1 MFGTRGVAESYTKLI
16 EFKVKDGAIKS
27 ATERLFKSLDR
38 IEKKLD
44 QIGGKGGKGFIQVG
58 KGADKAAASLK
69 KLQATSTGVAKAS
82 GVVRASIVGLG
93 AGLVA
98 ANAGVTALDQALRKT
113 SVPFNLF
120 GKAADISTGKLLA
133 HKATVLGAAAA
144 HPALTGAI
152 IAGVGAYTL
161 FGSKI
166 FNVKKQLTGFVSNVN
181 KAKKAVREFIFQTKV
196 PKGELTIFDRI
207 QSAKG
212 GGLVGLRKLL
222 DQVTAAQSKL
232 ISTNLGYVSSSE
244 KVRAVEKALNA
255 ELMARKRI
263 MDQIITNERAR
274 TPTSTLTAA
283 AGEAG
288 GLEGLKNLLTEAEGI
303 QNRLLST
310 DEKYKVAAA
319 RVRSIQKAINA
330 ELRQRE
336 LIMGKINIKEEKS
349 ISLGER
355 LRGIAGNLGGK
366 AVQAARP
373 GRGIERRGLIAGGVG
388 GLAGLGMASNTAIGG
403 GLGWLGSETMK
414 AAGGIS
420 GMGAKIGIP
429 GMGLASKGIADTSA
443 ALKGL
448 VVAAKG
454 VAAANVMNPAFVAAL
469 GAAWVV
475 FGTKGIR
482 GAIEKLIGAERAA
495 KKTTAGL
502 FGFAK
507 ANPVLSKLNFKLE
520 MSKDAMKQLGDAANK
535 TQREIAAL
543 QNTGMKGNV
552 VQNTRASR
560 ASRAGSG
567 FAEWSQGLGGTGT
580 ASARDIMLKS
590 LARKNKQLLKQGKEQ
605 LTGERLITKEIKK
618 QVAEKAKLDK
628 RSQSSIDKMFT
639 NSARKTRRNEARI
652 RMMGKKMGMNRLDS
666 KGAENLMLGAG
677 FPMLFG
683 GGVGAVAGGLGGSAL
698 GNAMGMGG
706 FGTQI
711 IGSAIGTMLE
721 TLVMKANKLGETLK
735 NMELTAL
742 EESGIKVSK
751 QLSLQI
757 YQLEKIGQ
765 LNEARRLVELEVLKN
780 TGALPGTHQGIA
792 QVVKELGNSWN
803 RVSTTVGTTL
813 GILATPFMLALKEIL
828 NVVNVIFG
836 AVNAVFSIIPAIE
849 RSINELIFG
858 SDKYQQMMWSASEAG
873 KQARIEAQKKLDI
886 MMRELALAKSIRM
899 SEITR
904 PFGNTI
910 ANQKMNSK
918 ITFDQ
923 TMLKLEDD
931 RNEALRKVTLK
942 KKHGGEGMEP
952 GSNEAKMRI
961 DTINMGFISK
971 IDDAY
976 ATMLRTNKEIDITHG
991 KTLDKLVRNIA
1002 LTKDQNAIQEKINA
1016 AKKIGDTDTANRL
1029 QVEQQILSIKAET
1042 VEKILNAADITEA
1055 KLIRD
1060 QAEVQIARLKL
1071 DLAAK
1076 LTEEERQLKR
1086 VKEQIGQS
1094 IENGIVNA
1102 LEAAI
1107 DKTKTL
1113 GEVAASVFRQISR
1126 QLLQVGVNS
1135 ILNNFMP
1142 GLFPMRAK
1150 GGPVKG
1156 GSPYIVGEKGPEL
1169 FVPGSSGNVVPN
1181 HEMGGANIVVNVDAS
1196 GSEVEGN
1203 QGQAAELGRMLGAA
1217 IQAELIKEKRPGGLL
1232 AGR

>member
-1 MFGTRGVAESYTKLI
+1 MFGTRGVAEAYTKLI
-16 EFKVKDGAIKS
+16 EFKVKDNAIKA
-27 ATERLFKSLDR
+27 ATVRLFRSLER

-44 QIGGKGGKGFIQVG
+44 EIGGKGGRGFDKVA
-58 KGADKAAASLK
+58 KGADKASASFK
-69 KLQATSTGVAKAS
+69 QLQKTTNTLASVSNATRKTIVATT
-82 GVVRASIVGLG
+82 
-93 AGLVA
+93 AGLWLANKATTALDSSMRGVTVAGLKPFAAA
-98 ANAGVTALDQALRKT
+98 ANAT
-113 SVPFNLF
+113 
-120 GKAADISTGKLLA
+120 TGKILA
-133 HKATVLGAAAA
+133 LKAGVVGLAAA
-144 HPALTGAI
+144 HPILTGAI
-152 IAGVGAYTL
+152 AAGVGAYTL
-161 FGSKI
+161 FGSKTGDVI
-166 FNVKKQLTGFVSNVN
+166 KKLKGITQGLYNAGAAVRKFVSQI
-181 KAKKAVREFIFQTKV
+181 KTSKTA
-196 PKGELTIFDRI
+196 GSELTIFDRI

-212 GGLVGLRKLL
+212 GGLVGLKKLL

-388 GLAGLGMASNTAIGG
+388 GMAGLGMASNTAVGG
-403 GLGWLGSETMK
+403 ALGTLGSKTMGF
-414 AAGGIS
+414 AGMTAGA
-420 GMGAKIGIP
+420 GAKIGIP
-429 GMGLASKGIADTSA
+429 GMGLASKGITDTKVA
-443 ALKGL
+443 MTGL
-448 VVAAKG
+448 VAAAKG

-469 GAAWVV
+469 GAAWVL
-475 FGTKGIR
+475 FGTKEIR

-543 QNTGMKGNV
+543 QNTGMKGKV

-580 ASARDIMLKS
+580 ASARDVMIKS
-590 LARKNKQLLKQGKEQ
+590 LERKNRRLVQLGQ
-605 LTGERLITKEIKK
+605 ERLKGDRLINKEMKNQEKNAIKI
-618 QVAEKAKLDK
+618 EKAAD
-628 RSQSSIDKMFT
+628 RT
-639 NSARKTRRNEARI
+639 NNKAKQRLNNWKKI
-652 RMMGKKMGMNRLDS
+652 RAQK
-666 KGAENLMLGAG
+666 AENLMLGAG
-677 FPMLFG
+677 FPLLFG
-683 GGVGAVAGGLGGSAL
+683 GGAGATAGGVTGSL
-698 GNAMGMGG
+698 IGNAMGMGG

-711 IGSAIGTMLE
+711 IGSAIGTMMDTAIQKVA
-721 TLVMKANKLGETLK
+721 TLADALK
-735 NMELTAL
+735 ELNVDNL
-742 EESGIKVSK
+742 VESGI
-751 QLSLQI
+751 
-757 YQLEKIGQ
+757 
-765 LNEARRLVELEVLKN
+765 RL
-780 TGALPGTHQGIA
+780 TGEIQA
-792 QVVKELGNSWN
+792 QVQLLKEAGNAEQARALVAAQITKQTGLTQGSTRDINNAVKLLQASWN
-803 RVSTTVGTTL
+803 DVAASVGGVL
-813 GILATPFMLALKEIL
+813 GILASP
-828 NVVNVIFG
+828 
-836 AVNAVFSIIPAIE
+836 
-849 RSINELIFG
+849 LIV
-858 SDKYQQMMWSASEAG
+858 
-873 KQARIEAQKKLDI
+873 
-886 MMRELALAKSIRM
+886 ALAGILKLVNLAAVG
-899 SEITR
+899 
-904 PFGNTI
+904 FNTI
-910 ANQKMNSK
+910 AGAVGR
-918 ITFDQ
+918 II
-923 TMLKLEDD
+923 
-931 RNEALRKVTLK
+931 
-942 KKHGGEGMEP
+942 P
-952 GSNEAKMRI
+952 GSSLLQGLWDKISRSIQNTRKEAILLQR
-961 DTINMGFISK
+961 
-971 IDDAY
+971 
-976 ATMLRTNKEIDITHG
+976 EI
-991 KTLDKLVRNIA
+991 
-1002 LTKDQNAIQEKINA
+1002 
-1016 AKKIGDTDTANRL
+1016 KKIGDMSLLKLSLTGQRTPGTTFAGQRKNTFLDFEAFRADFNAETRSQATDIRTKHTDPKEQNRLIGELNKTRSVEFRQQSQTFVQQFREIDAQEIKSIETMTRQVENLKLQNGLVAKINVAKKAGDIDTVNRL
-1029 QVEQQILSIKAET
+1029 QLESQILDIKLQESQDLSQAKSIKEENLIK
-1042 VEKILNAADITEA
+1042 EKAALD
-1055 KLIRD
+1055 
-1060 QAEVQIARLKL
+1060 IARARLN
-1071 DLAAK
+1071 LAGQ
-1076 LTEEERQLKR
+1076 LTEEEKKLKK
-1086 VKEQIGQS
+1086 VKEQITQS

-1107 DKTKTL
+1107 NKTKTL
-1113 GEVAASVFRQISR
+1113 GEVAANVFRQISR

-1217 IQAELIKEKRPGGLL
+1217 IQAELLKEKRPGGLL

>member
-1 MFGTRGVAESYTKLI
+1 MFGTRGVAESYTRLI

-44 QIGGKGGKGFIQVG
+44 QIGGKGGKGFTQVSR
-58 KGADKAAASLK
+58 GADKAAASLK

-82 GVVRASIVGLG
+82 GYVRASIVGLG

-166 FNVKKQLTGFVSNVN
+166 FNVKKQLTGFVANVN

-373 GRGIERRGLIAGGVG
+373 GRAMERRGLIAGGVG
-388 GLAGLGMASNTAIGG
+388 GLAGLGMASNTAVGG
-403 GLGWLGSETMK
+403 ALGTLGSKTMGF
-414 AAGGIS
+414 AGMTAGA
-420 GMGAKIGIP
+420 GAKIGIP
-429 GMGLASKGIADTSA
+429 GMGLAAKGIADTKVA
-443 ALKGL
+443 MAGL
-448 VVAAKG
+448 VAAAKG
-454 VAAANVMNPAFVAAL
+454 VAAVNVMNPAFVAAL
-469 GAAWVV
+469 GAAWVI
-475 FGTKGIR
+475 FGEKGLR
-482 GAIEKLIGAERAA
+482 GAIEKLMKTERAV
-495 KKTTAGL
+495 KKTTAGMFNFGVSTKAANGLLKITNGL
-502 FGFAK
+502 FK
-507 ANPVLSKLNFKLE
+507 SQEQQLKLNTKAIKVLGHSAEETTKKL
-520 MSKDAMKQLGDAANK
+520 AATGKNK
-535 TQREIAAL
+535 GSL
-543 QNTGMKGNV
+543 
-552 VQNTRASR
+552 VQNIGASR

-567 FAEWSQGLGGTGT
+567 FSEWSQGLGGTGT
-580 ASARDIMLKS
+580 ASARDVMIKS
-590 LARKNKQLLKQGKEQ
+590 LERKNRRLVQLGQERLK
-605 LTGERLITKEIKK
+605 GERLINKEMRNQEKNAVKI
-618 QVAEKAKLDK
+618 EKAAD
-628 RSQSSIDKMFT
+628 RT
-639 NSARKTRRNEARI
+639 NNKAKQRLKNWKKI
-652 RMMGKKMGMNRLDS
+652 RAQK
-666 KGAENLMLGAG
+666 AENLMLGAG
-677 FPMLFG
+677 FPLLFG
-683 GGVGAVAGGLGGSAL
+683 GGAGATAGGVTGSL
-698 GNAMGMGG
+698 IGNAMGMGG

-711 IGSAIGTMLE
+711 IGSAIGTMMDTAIQKVA
-721 TLVMKANKLGETLK
+721 TLADALK
-735 NMELTAL
+735 ELNVDNL
-742 EESGIKVSK
+742 VESGIRLTGEIQAQV
-751 QLSLQI
+751 QLLK
-757 YQLEKIGQ
+757 EAGRAD
-765 LNEARRLVELEVLKN
+765 EARALAAEQVRRQ
-780 TGALPGTHQGIA
+780 TGLTQGSTRDINNA
-792 QVVKELGNSWN
+792 VKLLQASWN
-803 RVSTTVGTTL
+803 DVAASVGGVL
-813 GILATPFMLALKEIL
+813 GILASPLIVALAAILKL
-828 NVVNVIFG
+828 VNLAAIGFNTIAG
-836 AVNAVFSIIPAIE
+836 AVGSIIPGSSLLQGLWDKISN
-849 RSINELIFG
+849 SI
-858 SDKYQQMMWSASEAG
+858 
-873 KQARIEAQKKLDI
+873 
-886 MMRELALAKSIRM
+886 
-899 SEITR
+899 
-904 PFGNTI
+904 
-910 ANQKMNSK
+910 
-918 ITFDQ
+918 
-923 TMLKLEDD
+923 
-931 RNEALRKVTLK
+931 
-942 KKHGGEGMEP
+942 
-952 GSNEAKMRI
+952 
-961 DTINMGFISK
+961 
-971 IDDAY
+971 
-976 ATMLRTNKEIDITHG
+976 
-991 KTLDKLVRNIA
+991 
-1002 LTKDQNAIQEKINA
+1002 QNARKEAILLQREI
-1016 AKKIGDTDTANRL
+1016 KKIGDMSLLKLSFAGQRTPGKTYAGQRKNTFLDFESFRADFNAETRAKAKDIRTKFPDDPDQQNKLIGELNKTRSVEFREQSQTFVQQFREIDAQEQKSAETMTRQVENLKLQNGLVAKINVAKKAGDTDTVGRL
-1029 QVEQQILSIKAET
+1029 QLESQILDIKLKESQDLSNAKSIKEQSLI
-1042 VEKILNAADITEA
+1042 KDKAALD
-1055 KLIRD
+1055 
-1060 QAEVQIARLKL
+1060 IARAKL
-1071 DLAAK
+1071 DLAAQ
-1076 LTEEERQLKR
+1076 LTAEEKRLKKF
-1086 VKEQIGQS
+1086 KEQISQS

-1107 DKTKTL
+1107 NKTKTL

-1126 QLLQVGVNS
+1126 QLLQMGVNS
-1135 ILNNFMP
+1135 LLNNFMP

-1196 GSEVEGN
+1196 GSAVEGN
-1203 QGQAAELGRMLGAA
+1203 EGQAAELGRMLGAA

-1232 AGR
+1232 TGR

>member
-1 MFGTRGVAESYTKLI
+1 MFGTRGVAESYTRLI

-27 ATERLFKSLDR
+27 ATERLYKSLDR

-44 QIGGKGGKGFIQVG
+44 QIGGKGGKGFTQVG
-58 KGADKAAASLK
+58 KGADIAAASLK
-69 KLQATSTGVAKAS
+69 KLQATSNGVAKAS
-82 GVVRASIVGLG
+82 GYLRASVVGLG

-98 ANAGVTALDQALRKT
+98 SNAGVTALARSLRK
-113 SVPFNLF
+113 VWDPL
-120 GKAADISTGKLLA
+120 GLVKRVADGTTGSLLA
-133 HKATVLGAAAA
+133 QKASFLATAAAA
-144 HPALTGAI
+144 PLLTKALVAGA
-152 IAGVGAYTL
+152 GAYVL

-166 FNVKKQLTGFVSNVN
+166 FNVKKQLTGFVDGVQ
-181 KAKKAVREFIFQTKV
+181 KAKKTVREFI
-196 PKGELTIFDRI
+196 KGIRTPSGGGGGSELTIFDRI

-388 GLAGLGMASNTAIGG
+388 GMAGLGMASNTAVGG
-403 GLGWLGSETMK
+403 ALGTLGSKTMGF
-414 AAGGIS
+414 AGMTAGA
-420 GMGAKIGIP
+420 GAKIGIP
-429 GMGLASKGIADTSA
+429 GMGLAAKGIADTKVA
-443 ALKGL
+443 MTGL
-448 VVAAKG
+448 VAAAKG

-469 GAAWVV
+469 GAAWVL

-543 QNTGMKGNV
+543 QNTGMKGKV

-580 ASARDIMLKS
+580 ASARDVMIKS
-590 LARKNKQLLKQGKEQ
+590 LERKNRRLVQLGQ
-605 LTGERLITKEIKK
+605 ERLKGDRLINKEMKNQEKNAIKI
-618 QVAEKAKLDK
+618 EKAAD
-628 RSQSSIDKMFT
+628 RT
-639 NSARKTRRNEARI
+639 NNKAKQRLNNWKKI
-652 RMMGKKMGMNRLDS
+652 RAQK
-666 KGAENLMLGAG
+666 AENLMLGAG
-677 FPMLFG
+677 FPLLFG
-683 GGVGAVAGGLGGSAL
+683 GGAGATAGGVTGSL
-698 GNAMGMGG
+698 IGNAMGMGG

-711 IGSAIGTMLE
+711 IGSAIGTMMDTAIQKVA
-721 TLVMKANKLGETLK
+721 TLADALK
-735 NMELTAL
+735 ELNVDNL
-742 EESGIKVSK
+742 VESGI
-751 QLSLQI
+751 
-757 YQLEKIGQ
+757 
-765 LNEARRLVELEVLKN
+765 RL
-780 TGALPGTHQGIA
+780 TGEIQA
-792 QVVKELGNSWN
+792 QVQLLKEAGNAEQARALVAAQITKQTGLTQGSTRDINNAVKLLQASWN
-803 RVSTTVGTTL
+803 DVAASVGGVL
-813 GILATPFMLALKEIL
+813 GILASP
-828 NVVNVIFG
+828 
-836 AVNAVFSIIPAIE
+836 
-849 RSINELIFG
+849 LIV
-858 SDKYQQMMWSASEAG
+858 
-873 KQARIEAQKKLDI
+873 
-886 MMRELALAKSIRM
+886 ALAGILKLVNLAAVG
-899 SEITR
+899 
-904 PFGNTI
+904 FNTI
-910 ANQKMNSK
+910 AGAVGR
-918 ITFDQ
+918 II
-923 TMLKLEDD
+923 
-931 RNEALRKVTLK
+931 
-942 KKHGGEGMEP
+942 P
-952 GSNEAKMRI
+952 GSSLLQGLWDKISRSIQNTRKEAILLQR
-961 DTINMGFISK
+961 
-971 IDDAY
+971 
-976 ATMLRTNKEIDITHG
+976 EI
-991 KTLDKLVRNIA
+991 
-1002 LTKDQNAIQEKINA
+1002 
-1016 AKKIGDTDTANRL
+1016 KKIGDMSLLKLSLTGQRTPGTTFAGQRKNTFLDFEAFRADFNAETRSQATDIRTKHTDPKEQNRLIGELNKTRSVEFRQQSQTFVQQFREIDAQEIKSIETMTRQVENLKLQNGLVAKINVAKKAGDIDTVNRL
-1029 QVEQQILSIKAET
+1029 QLESQILDIKLQESQDLSQAKSIKEENLIK
-1042 VEKILNAADITEA
+1042 EKAALD
-1055 KLIRD
+1055 
-1060 QAEVQIARLKL
+1060 IARARLN
-1071 DLAAK
+1071 LAGQ
-1076 LTEEERQLKR
+1076 LTEEEKKLKK
-1086 VKEQIGQS
+1086 VKEQITQS

-1107 DKTKTL
+1107 NKTKTL
-1113 GEVAASVFRQISR
+1113 GEVAANVFRQISR

>member
-1 MFGTRGVAESYTKLI
+1 MFGTRGVAEAYTKLI
-16 EFKVKDGAIKS
+16 EFKVKDNAIKA
-27 ATERLFKSLDR
+27 ATVRLFRSLER

-44 QIGGKGGKGFIQVG
+44 EIGGKGGRGFDKVA
-58 KGADKAAASLK
+58 KGADKASASFK
-69 KLQATSTGVAKAS
+69 QLQKTTNTLASVSNATRKTIVATT
-82 GVVRASIVGLG
+82 
-93 AGLVA
+93 AGLWLANKATTALDSSMRGVTVAGLKPFAAA
-98 ANAGVTALDQALRKT
+98 ANAT
-113 SVPFNLF
+113 
-120 GKAADISTGKLLA
+120 TGKILA
-133 HKATVLGAAAA
+133 LKAGVVGLAAA
-144 HPALTGAI
+144 HPILTGAI
-152 IAGVGAYTL
+152 AAGVGAYTL
-161 FGSKI
+161 FGSKTGDVI
-166 FNVKKQLTGFVSNVN
+166 KKLKGITQGLYNAGAAVRKFVSQI
-181 KAKKAVREFIFQTKV
+181 KTSKTA
-196 PKGELTIFDRI
+196 GSELTIFDRI

-212 GGLVGLRKLL
+212 GGLVGLKKLL

-388 GLAGLGMASNTAIGG
+388 GMAGLGMASNTAVGG
-403 GLGWLGSETMK
+403 ALGTLGSKTMGF
-414 AAGGIS
+414 AGMTAGA
-420 GMGAKIGIP
+420 GAKIGIP
-429 GMGLASKGIADTSA
+429 GMGLAAKGIADTKVA
-443 ALKGL
+443 MTGL
-448 VVAAKG
+448 VAAAKG

-469 GAAWVV
+469 GAAWVL

-507 ANPVLSKLNFKLE
+507 ANPVLSKLNFKFE

-543 QNTGMKGNV
+543 QNTGMKGKV

-580 ASARDIMLKS
+580 ASARDVMIKS
-590 LARKNKQLLKQGKEQ
+590 LERKNRRLVQLGQ
-605 LTGERLITKEIKK
+605 ERLKGDRLINKEMKNQEKNAIKI
-618 QVAEKAKLDK
+618 EKAAD
-628 RSQSSIDKMFT
+628 RT
-639 NSARKTRRNEARI
+639 NNKAKQRLNNWKKI
-652 RMMGKKMGMNRLDS
+652 RAQK
-666 KGAENLMLGAG
+666 AENLMLGAG
-677 FPMLFG
+677 FPLLFG
-683 GGVGAVAGGLGGSAL
+683 GGAGATAGGVTGSL
-698 GNAMGMGG
+698 IGNAMGMGG

-711 IGSAIGTMLE
+711 IGSAIGTMMDTAIQKVA
-721 TLVMKANKLGETLK
+721 TLADALK
-735 NMELTAL
+735 ELNVDNL
-742 EESGIKVSK
+742 VESGI
-751 QLSLQI
+751 
-757 YQLEKIGQ
+757 
-765 LNEARRLVELEVLKN
+765 RL
-780 TGALPGTHQGIA
+780 TGEIQA
-792 QVVKELGNSWN
+792 QVQLLKEAGNAEQARALVAAQITKQTGLTQGSTRDINNAVKLLQASWN
-803 RVSTTVGTTL
+803 DVAASVGGVL
-813 GILATPFMLALKEIL
+813 GILASP
-828 NVVNVIFG
+828 
-836 AVNAVFSIIPAIE
+836 
-849 RSINELIFG
+849 LIV
-858 SDKYQQMMWSASEAG
+858 
-873 KQARIEAQKKLDI
+873 
-886 MMRELALAKSIRM
+886 ALAGILKLVNLAAVG
-899 SEITR
+899 
-904 PFGNTI
+904 FNTI
-910 ANQKMNSK
+910 AGAVGR
-918 ITFDQ
+918 II
-923 TMLKLEDD
+923 
-931 RNEALRKVTLK
+931 
-942 KKHGGEGMEP
+942 P
-952 GSNEAKMRI
+952 GSSLLQGLWDKISRSIQNTRKEAILLQR
-961 DTINMGFISK
+961 
-971 IDDAY
+971 
-976 ATMLRTNKEIDITHG
+976 EI
-991 KTLDKLVRNIA
+991 
-1002 LTKDQNAIQEKINA
+1002 
-1016 AKKIGDTDTANRL
+1016 KKIGDMSLLKLSLTGQRTPGTTFAGQRKNTFLDFEAFRADFNAETRSQATDIRTKHTDPKEQNRLIGELNKTRSVEFRQQSQTFVQQFREIDAQEIKSIETMTRQVENLKLQNGLVAKINVAKKAGDIDTVNRL
-1029 QVEQQILSIKAET
+1029 QLESQILDIKLQESQDLSQAKSIKEENLIK
-1042 VEKILNAADITEA
+1042 EKAALD
-1055 KLIRD
+1055 
-1060 QAEVQIARLKL
+1060 IARARLN
-1071 DLAAK
+1071 LAGQ
-1076 LTEEERQLKR
+1076 LTEEEKKLKK
-1086 VKEQIGQS
+1086 VKEQITQS

-1107 DKTKTL
+1107 NKTKTL
-1113 GEVAASVFRQISR
+1113 GEVAANVFRQISR

>member
-1 MFGTRGVAESYTKLI
+1 MFGTRGVAEAYTKLI
-16 EFKVKDGAIKS
+16 EFKVKDNAIKA
-27 ATERLFKSLDR
+27 ATVRLFRSLER

-44 QIGGKGGKGFIQVG
+44 EIGGKGGRGFDKVA
-58 KGADKAAASLK
+58 KGADKASASFK
-69 KLQATSTGVAKAS
+69 QLQKTTNTLASVSNATRKTIVATT
-82 GVVRASIVGLG
+82 
-93 AGLVA
+93 AGLWLANKATTALDSSMRGVTVAGLKPFAAA
-98 ANAGVTALDQALRKT
+98 ANAT
-113 SVPFNLF
+113 
-120 GKAADISTGKLLA
+120 TGKILA
-133 HKATVLGAAAA
+133 LKAGVVGLAAA
-144 HPALTGAI
+144 HPILTGAI
-152 IAGVGAYTL
+152 AAGVGAYTL
-161 FGSKI
+161 FGSKTGDVI
-166 FNVKKQLTGFVSNVN
+166 KKLKGITQGLYNAGAAVRKFVSQI
-181 KAKKAVREFIFQTKV
+181 KTSKTA
-196 PKGELTIFDRI
+196 GSELTIFDRI

-212 GGLVGLRKLL
+212 GGLVGLKKLL

-388 GLAGLGMASNTAIGG
+388 GMAGLGMASNTAVGG
-403 GLGWLGSETMK
+403 ALGTLGSKTMGF
-414 AAGGIS
+414 AGMTAGA
-420 GMGAKIGIP
+420 GAKIGIP
-429 GMGLASKGIADTSA
+429 GMGLAAKGIADTKVA
-443 ALKGL
+443 MTGL
-448 VVAAKG
+448 VAAAKG

-469 GAAWVV
+469 GAAWVL

-543 QNTGMKGNV
+543 QNTGMKGKV

-580 ASARDIMLKS
+580 ASARDVMIKS
-590 LARKNKQLLKQGKEQ
+590 LERKNRRLVQLGQ
-605 LTGERLITKEIKK
+605 ERLKGDRLINKEMKNQEKNAIKI
-618 QVAEKAKLDK
+618 EKAAD
-628 RSQSSIDKMFT
+628 RT
-639 NSARKTRRNEARI
+639 NNKAKQRLNNWKKI
-652 RMMGKKMGMNRLDS
+652 RAQK
-666 KGAENLMLGAG
+666 AENLMLGAG
-677 FPMLFG
+677 FPLLFG
-683 GGVGAVAGGLGGSAL
+683 GGAGATAGGVTGSL
-698 GNAMGMGG
+698 IGNAMGMGG

-711 IGSAIGTMLE
+711 IGSAIGTMMDTAIQKVA
-721 TLVMKANKLGETLK
+721 TLADALK
-735 NMELTAL
+735 ELNVDNL
-742 EESGIKVSK
+742 VESGI
-751 QLSLQI
+751 
-757 YQLEKIGQ
+757 
-765 LNEARRLVELEVLKN
+765 RL
-780 TGALPGTHQGIA
+780 TGEIQA
-792 QVVKELGNSWN
+792 QVQLLKEAGNAEQARALVAAQITKQTGLTQGSTRDINNAVKLLQASWN
-803 RVSTTVGTTL
+803 DVAASVGGVL
-813 GILATPFMLALKEIL
+813 GILASP
-828 NVVNVIFG
+828 
-836 AVNAVFSIIPAIE
+836 
-849 RSINELIFG
+849 LIV
-858 SDKYQQMMWSASEAG
+858 
-873 KQARIEAQKKLDI
+873 
-886 MMRELALAKSIRM
+886 ALAGILKLVNLAAVG
-899 SEITR
+899 
-904 PFGNTI
+904 FNTI
-910 ANQKMNSK
+910 AGAVGR
-918 ITFDQ
+918 II
-923 TMLKLEDD
+923 
-931 RNEALRKVTLK
+931 
-942 KKHGGEGMEP
+942 P
-952 GSNEAKMRI
+952 GSSLLQGLWDKISRSIQNTRKEAILLQR
-961 DTINMGFISK
+961 
-971 IDDAY
+971 
-976 ATMLRTNKEIDITHG
+976 EI
-991 KTLDKLVRNIA
+991 
-1002 LTKDQNAIQEKINA
+1002 
-1016 AKKIGDTDTANRL
+1016 KKIGDMSLLKLSLTGQRTPGTTFAGQRKNTFLDFEAFRADFNAETRSQATDIRTKHTDPKEQNRLIGELNKTRSVEFRQQSQTFVQQFREIDAQEIKSIETMTRQVENLKLQNGLVAKINVAKKAGDIDTVNRL
-1029 QVEQQILSIKAET
+1029 QLESQILDIKLQESQDLSQAKSIKEENLIK
-1042 VEKILNAADITEA
+1042 EKAALD
-1055 KLIRD
+1055 
-1060 QAEVQIARLKL
+1060 IARARLN
-1071 DLAAK
+1071 LAGQ
-1076 LTEEERQLKR
+1076 LTEEEKKLKK
-1086 VKEQIGQS
+1086 VKEQITQS

-1107 DKTKTL
+1107 NKTKTL
-1113 GEVAASVFRQISR
+1113 GEVAANVFRQISR

>member
-1 MFGTRGVAESYTKLI
+1 MFGTRGVAEAYTKLI
-16 EFKVKDGAIKS
+16 EFKVKDNAIKA
-27 ATERLFKSLDR
+27 ATVRLFRSLER

-44 QIGGKGGKGFIQVG
+44 EIGGKGGRGFDKVA
-58 KGADKAAASLK
+58 KGADKASASFK
-69 KLQATSTGVAKAS
+69 QLQKTTNTLASVSNATRKTIVATT
-82 GVVRASIVGLG
+82 
-93 AGLVA
+93 AGLWLANKATTALDSSMRGVTVAGLKPFAAA
-98 ANAGVTALDQALRKT
+98 ANAT
-113 SVPFNLF
+113 
-120 GKAADISTGKLLA
+120 TGKILA
-133 HKATVLGAAAA
+133 LKAGVVGLAAA
-144 HPALTGAI
+144 HPILTGAI
-152 IAGVGAYTL
+152 AAGVGAYTL
-161 FGSKI
+161 FGSKTGDVI
-166 FNVKKQLTGFVSNVN
+166 KKLKGITQGLYNAGAAVRKFVSQI
-181 KAKKAVREFIFQTKV
+181 KTSKTA
-196 PKGELTIFDRI
+196 GSELTIFDRI

-212 GGLVGLRKLL
+212 GGLVGLKKLL

-388 GLAGLGMASNTAIGG
+388 GMAGLGMASNTAVGG
-403 GLGWLGSETMK
+403 ALGTLGSKTMGF
-414 AAGGIS
+414 AGMTAGA
-420 GMGAKIGIP
+420 GAKIGIP
-429 GMGLASKGIADTSA
+429 GMGLAAKGIADTKVA
-443 ALKGL
+443 MTGL
-448 VVAAKG
+448 VAAAKG

-469 GAAWVV
+469 GAAWVL

-543 QNTGMKGNV
+543 QNTGMKGKV

-580 ASARDIMLKS
+580 ASARDVMIKS
-590 LARKNKQLLKQGKEQ
+590 LERKNRRLVQLGQ
-605 LTGERLITKEIKK
+605 ERLKGDRLINKEMKNQEKNAIKI
-618 QVAEKAKLDK
+618 EKAAD
-628 RSQSSIDKMFT
+628 RT
-639 NSARKTRRNEARI
+639 NNKAKQRLNNWKKI
-652 RMMGKKMGMNRLDS
+652 RAQK
-666 KGAENLMLGAG
+666 AENLMLGAG
-677 FPMLFG
+677 FPLLFG
-683 GGVGAVAGGLGGSAL
+683 GGAGATAGGVTGSL
-698 GNAMGMGG
+698 IGNAMGMGG

-711 IGSAIGTMLE
+711 IGSAIGTMMDTAIQKVA
-721 TLVMKANKLGETLK
+721 TLADALK
-735 NMELTAL
+735 ELNVDNL
-742 EESGIKVSK
+742 VESGI
-751 QLSLQI
+751 
-757 YQLEKIGQ
+757 
-765 LNEARRLVELEVLKN
+765 RL
-780 TGALPGTHQGIA
+780 TGEIQA
-792 QVVKELGNSWN
+792 QVQLLKEAGNAEQARALVAAQITKQTGLTQGSTRDINNAVKLLQASWN
-803 RVSTTVGTTL
+803 DVAASVGGVL
-813 GILATPFMLALKEIL
+813 GILASP
-828 NVVNVIFG
+828 
-836 AVNAVFSIIPAIE
+836 
-849 RSINELIFG
+849 LIV
-858 SDKYQQMMWSASEAG
+858 
-873 KQARIEAQKKLDI
+873 
-886 MMRELALAKSIRM
+886 ALAGILKLVNLAAVG
-899 SEITR
+899 
-904 PFGNTI
+904 FNTI
-910 ANQKMNSK
+910 AGAVGR
-918 ITFDQ
+918 II
-923 TMLKLEDD
+923 
-931 RNEALRKVTLK
+931 
-942 KKHGGEGMEP
+942 P
-952 GSNEAKMRI
+952 GSSLLQGLWDKISRSIQNTRKEAILLQR
-961 DTINMGFISK
+961 
-971 IDDAY
+971 
-976 ATMLRTNKEIDITHG
+976 EI
-991 KTLDKLVRNIA
+991 
-1002 LTKDQNAIQEKINA
+1002 
-1016 AKKIGDTDTANRL
+1016 KKIGDMSLLKLSLTGQRTPGTTFAGQRKNTFLDFEAFRADFNAETRSQATDIRTKHTDPKEQNRLIGELNKTRSVEFRQQSQTFVQQFREIDAQEIKSIETMTRQVENLKLQNGLVAKINVAKKAGDIDTVNRL
-1029 QVEQQILSIKAET
+1029 QLESQILDIKLQESQDLSQAKSIKEENLIK
-1042 VEKILNAADITEA
+1042 EKAALD
-1055 KLIRD
+1055 
-1060 QAEVQIARLKL
+1060 IARARLN
-1071 DLAAK
+1071 LAGQ
-1076 LTEEERQLKR
+1076 LTEEEKKLKK
-1086 VKEQIGQS
+1086 VKEQITQS

-1107 DKTKTL
+1107 NKTKTL
-1113 GEVAASVFRQISR
+1113 GEVAANVFRQISR

-1181 HEMGGANIVVNVDAS
+1181 HEMGGANVVVNVDAS
-1196 GSEVEGN
+1196 GSSVEGDA
-1203 QGQAAELGRMLGAA
+1203 GQAEQLGSMLGAA
-1217 IQAELIKEKRPGGLL
+1217 VQAEIARQQRPGGLL
-1232 AGR
+1232 ARR

>member
-1 MFGTRGVAESYTKLI
+1 MRGVT
-16 EFKVKDGAIKS
+16 V
-27 ATERLFKSLDR
+27 
-38 IEKKLD
+38 
-44 QIGGKGGKGFIQVG
+44 
-58 KGADKAAASLK
+58 
-69 KLQATSTGVAKAS
+69 
-82 GVVRASIVGLG
+82 
-93 AGLVA
+93 AGLKPFAAA
-98 ANAGVTALDQALRKT
+98 ANAT
-113 SVPFNLF
+113 
-120 GKAADISTGKLLA
+120 TGKILA
-133 HKATVLGAAAA
+133 LKAGVVGLAAA
-144 HPALTGAI
+144 HPILTGAI
-152 IAGVGAYTL
+152 AAGVGAYTL
-161 FGSKI
+161 FGSKTGDVI
-166 FNVKKQLTGFVSNVN
+166 KKLKGITQGLYNAGAAVRKFVSQI
-181 KAKKAVREFIFQTKV
+181 KTSKTA
-196 PKGELTIFDRI
+196 GSELTIFDRI

-212 GGLVGLRKLL
+212 GGLVGLKKLL

-388 GLAGLGMASNTAIGG
+388 GMAGLGMASNTAVGG
-403 GLGWLGSETMK
+403 ALGTLGSKTMGF
-414 AAGGIS
+414 AG
-420 GMGAKIGIP
+420 MTAGAGAMIVIP
-429 GMGLASKGIADTSA
+429 GMGVAAKGIADTKVA
-443 ALKGL
+443 MTGL
-448 VVAAKG
+448 VAAAKG

-469 GAAWVV
+469 GAAWVL

-543 QNTGMKGNV
+543 QNTGMKGKV

-580 ASARDIMLKS
+580 ASARDVMIKS
-590 LARKNKQLLKQGKEQ
+590 LERKNRRLVQLGQ
-605 LTGERLITKEIKK
+605 ERLKGDRLINKEMKNQEKNAIKI
-618 QVAEKAKLDK
+618 EKAAD
-628 RSQSSIDKMFT
+628 RT
-639 NSARKTRRNEARI
+639 NNKAKQRLNNWKKI
-652 RMMGKKMGMNRLDS
+652 RAQK
-666 KGAENLMLGAG
+666 AENLMLGAG
-677 FPMLFG
+677 FPLLFG
-683 GGVGAVAGGLGGSAL
+683 GGAGATAGGVTGSL
-698 GNAMGMGG
+698 IGNAMGMGG

-711 IGSAIGTMLE
+711 IGSAIGTMMDTAIQKVA
-721 TLVMKANKLGETLK
+721 TLADALK
-735 NMELTAL
+735 ELNVDNL
-742 EESGIKVSK
+742 VESGI
-751 QLSLQI
+751 
-757 YQLEKIGQ
+757 
-765 LNEARRLVELEVLKN
+765 RL
-780 TGALPGTHQGIA
+780 TGEIQA
-792 QVVKELGNSWN
+792 QVQLLKEAGNAEQARALVAAQITKQTGLTQGSPRDINNAVKLLQASWN
-803 RVSTTVGTTL
+803 DVAASVGGVL
-813 GILATPFMLALKEIL
+813 GILASP
-828 NVVNVIFG
+828 
-836 AVNAVFSIIPAIE
+836 
-849 RSINELIFG
+849 LIV
-858 SDKYQQMMWSASEAG
+858 
-873 KQARIEAQKKLDI
+873 
-886 MMRELALAKSIRM
+886 ALAGILKLVNLAAVG
-899 SEITR
+899 
-904 PFGNTI
+904 FNTI
-910 ANQKMNSK
+910 AGAVGR
-918 ITFDQ
+918 II
-923 TMLKLEDD
+923 
-931 RNEALRKVTLK
+931 
-942 KKHGGEGMEP
+942 P
-952 GSNEAKMRI
+952 GSSLLQGLWDKISRSIQNTRKEAILLQR
-961 DTINMGFISK
+961 
-971 IDDAY
+971 
-976 ATMLRTNKEIDITHG
+976 EI
-991 KTLDKLVRNIA
+991 
-1002 LTKDQNAIQEKINA
+1002 
-1016 AKKIGDTDTANRL
+1016 KKIGDMSLLKLSLTGQRTPGTTFAGQRKNTFLDFEAFRADFNAETRSQATDIRTKHTDPKEQNRLIGELNKTRSVEFRQQSQTFVQQFREIDAQEIKSIETMTRQVENLKLQNGLVAKINVAKKAGDIDTVNRL
-1029 QVEQQILSIKAET
+1029 QLESQILDIKLQESQDLSQAKSIKEENLIK
-1042 VEKILNAADITEA
+1042 EKAALD
-1055 KLIRD
+1055 
-1060 QAEVQIARLKL
+1060 IARARLN
-1071 DLAAK
+1071 LAGQ
-1076 LTEEERQLKR
+1076 LTEEEKKLKK
-1086 VKEQIGQS
+1086 VKEQITQS

-1107 DKTKTL
+1107 NKTKTL
-1113 GEVAASVFRQISR
+1113 GEVAANVFRQISR

>member
-1 MFGTRGVAESYTKLI
+1 MFGTRGVAEAYTKLI
-16 EFKVKDGAIKS
+16 EFKVKDNAIKA
-27 ATERLFKSLDR
+27 ATVRLFRSLER

-44 QIGGKGGKGFIQVG
+44 EIGGKGGRGFDKVA
-58 KGADKAAASLK
+58 KGADKASASFK
-69 KLQATSTGVAKAS
+69 QLQKTTNTLASVSNATRKTIVATT
-82 GVVRASIVGLG
+82 
-93 AGLVA
+93 AGLWLANKATTALDSSMRGVTVAGLKPFAAA
-98 ANAGVTALDQALRKT
+98 ANAT
-113 SVPFNLF
+113 
-120 GKAADISTGKLLA
+120 TGKILA
-133 HKATVLGAAAA
+133 LKAGVVGLAAA
-144 HPALTGAI
+144 HPILTGAI
-152 IAGVGAYTL
+152 AAGVGAYTL
-161 FGSKI
+161 FGSKTGDVI
-166 FNVKKQLTGFVSNVN
+166 KKLKGITQGLYNAGAAVRKFVSQI
-181 KAKKAVREFIFQTKV
+181 KTSKTA
-196 PKGELTIFDRI
+196 GSELTIFDRI

-212 GGLVGLRKLL
+212 GGLVGLKKLL

-388 GLAGLGMASNTAIGG
+388 GMAGLGMASNTAVGG
-403 GLGWLGSETMK
+403 ALGTLGSKTMGF
-414 AAGGIS
+414 AGMTAGA
-420 GMGAKIGIP
+420 GAKIGIP
-429 GMGLASKGIADTSA
+429 GMGLAAKGIADTKVA
-443 ALKGL
+443 MTGL
-448 VVAAKG
+448 VAAAKG

-469 GAAWVV
+469 GAAWVL

-543 QNTGMKGNV
+543 QNTGIKGKV

-580 ASARDIMLKS
+580 ASARDVMIKS
-590 LARKNKQLLKQGKEQ
+590 LERKNRRLVQLGQ
-605 LTGERLITKEIKK
+605 ERLKGDRLINKEMKNQEKNAIKI
-618 QVAEKAKLDK
+618 EKAAD
-628 RSQSSIDKMFT
+628 RT
-639 NSARKTRRNEARI
+639 NNKAKQRLNNWKKI
-652 RMMGKKMGMNRLDS
+652 RAQK
-666 KGAENLMLGAG
+666 AENLMLGAG
-677 FPMLFG
+677 FPLLFG
-683 GGVGAVAGGLGGSAL
+683 GGAGATAGGVTGSL
-698 GNAMGMGG
+698 IGNAMGMGG

-711 IGSAIGTMLE
+711 IGSAIGTMMDTAIQKVA
-721 TLVMKANKLGETLK
+721 TLADALK
-735 NMELTAL
+735 ELNVDNL
-742 EESGIKVSK
+742 VESGI
-751 QLSLQI
+751 
-757 YQLEKIGQ
+757 
-765 LNEARRLVELEVLKN
+765 RL
-780 TGALPGTHQGIA
+780 TGEIQA
-792 QVVKELGNSWN
+792 QVQLLKEAGNAEQARALVAAQITKQTGLTQGSTRDINNAVKLLQASWN
-803 RVSTTVGTTL
+803 DVAASVGGVL
-813 GILATPFMLALKEIL
+813 GIFASP
-828 NVVNVIFG
+828 
-836 AVNAVFSIIPAIE
+836 
-849 RSINELIFG
+849 LIV
-858 SDKYQQMMWSASEAG
+858 
-873 KQARIEAQKKLDI
+873 
-886 MMRELALAKSIRM
+886 ALAGILKLVNLAAVG
-899 SEITR
+899 
-904 PFGNTI
+904 FNTI
-910 ANQKMNSK
+910 AGAVGR
-918 ITFDQ
+918 II
-923 TMLKLEDD
+923 
-931 RNEALRKVTLK
+931 
-942 KKHGGEGMEP
+942 P
-952 GSNEAKMRI
+952 GSSLLQGLWDKISRSIQNTRKEAILLQR
-961 DTINMGFISK
+961 
-971 IDDAY
+971 
-976 ATMLRTNKEIDITHG
+976 EI
-991 KTLDKLVRNIA
+991 
-1002 LTKDQNAIQEKINA
+1002 
-1016 AKKIGDTDTANRL
+1016 KKIGDMSLLKLSLTGQRTPGTTFAGQRKNTFLDFEAFRADFNAETRSQATDIRTKHTDPKEQNRLIGELNKTRSVEFRQQSQTFVQQFREIDAQEIKSIETMTRQVENLKLQNGLVAKINVAKKAGDIDTVNRL
-1029 QVEQQILSIKAET
+1029 QLESQILDIKLQESQDLSQAKSIKEENLIK
-1042 VEKILNAADITEA
+1042 EKAALD
-1055 KLIRD
+1055 
-1060 QAEVQIARLKL
+1060 IARARLN
-1071 DLAAK
+1071 LAGQ
-1076 LTEEERQLKR
+1076 LTEEEKKLKK
-1086 VKEQIGQS
+1086 VKEQITQS

-1107 DKTKTL
+1107 NKTKTL
-1113 GEVAASVFRQISR
+1113 GEVAANVFRQISR

>member
-1 MFGTRGVAESYTKLI
+1 MFGTRGVAEAYTKLI
-16 EFKVKDGAIKS
+16 EFKVKDNAIKA
-27 ATERLFKSLDR
+27 ATVRLFRSLER

-44 QIGGKGGKGFIQVG
+44 EIGGKGGRGFDKVA
-58 KGADKAAASLK
+58 KGADKASASFK
-69 KLQATSTGVAKAS
+69 QLQKTTNTLASVSNATRKTIVATT
-82 GVVRASIVGLG
+82 
-93 AGLVA
+93 AGLWLANKATTALDSSMRGVTVAGLKPFAAA
-98 ANAGVTALDQALRKT
+98 ANAT
-113 SVPFNLF
+113 
-120 GKAADISTGKLLA
+120 TGKILA
-133 HKATVLGAAAA
+133 LKAGVVGLAAA
-144 HPALTGAI
+144 HPILTGAI
-152 IAGVGAYTL
+152 AAGVGAYTL
-161 FGSKI
+161 FGSKTGDVI
-166 FNVKKQLTGFVSNVN
+166 KKLKGITQGLYNAGAAVRKFVSQI
-181 KAKKAVREFIFQTKV
+181 KTSKTA
-196 PKGELTIFDRI
+196 GSELTIFDRI

-212 GGLVGLRKLL
+212 GGLVGLKKLL

-373 GRGIERRGLIAGGVG
+373 GRAIERRGLIAGGVG
-388 GLAGLGMASNTAIGG
+388 GMAGLGMVSNTAIGG
-403 GLGWLGSETMK
+403 GLGWLGSKTMAG
-414 AAGGIS
+414 AAGTAGL
-420 GMGAKIGIP
+420 GAKIGIP

-543 QNTGMKGNV
+543 QNTGMKGKV

-580 ASARDIMLKS
+580 ASARDVMIKS
-590 LARKNKQLLKQGKEQ
+590 LERKNRRLVQLGQ
-605 LTGERLITKEIKK
+605 ERLKGDRLINKEMKNQEKNAIKI
-618 QVAEKAKLDK
+618 EKAAD
-628 RSQSSIDKMFT
+628 RT
-639 NSARKTRRNEARI
+639 NNKAKQRLKNWKKI
-652 RMMGKKMGMNRLDS
+652 RAQK
-666 KGAENLMLGAG
+666 AENLMLGAG
-677 FPMLFG
+677 FPLLFG
-683 GGVGAVAGGLGGSAL
+683 GGAGATAGGVTGSL
-698 GNAMGMGG
+698 IGNAMGMGG

-711 IGSAIGTMLE
+711 IGSAIGTMMDTAIQKVA
-721 TLVMKANKLGETLK
+721 TLADALK
-735 NMELTAL
+735 ELNVDNL
-742 EESGIKVSK
+742 VESGI
-751 QLSLQI
+751 
-757 YQLEKIGQ
+757 
-765 LNEARRLVELEVLKN
+765 RL
-780 TGALPGTHQGIA
+780 TGEIQA
-792 QVVKELGNSWN
+792 QVQLLKEAGNAEQARALVAAQITRQTGLTQGSTRDINNAVKLLQASWN
-803 RVSTTVGTTL
+803 DVAASVGGVL
-813 GILATPFMLALKEIL
+813 GILASP
-828 NVVNVIFG
+828 
-836 AVNAVFSIIPAIE
+836 
-849 RSINELIFG
+849 LIV
-858 SDKYQQMMWSASEAG
+858 
-873 KQARIEAQKKLDI
+873 
-886 MMRELALAKSIRM
+886 ALAGILKLVNLAAVG
-899 SEITR
+899 
-904 PFGNTI
+904 FNTI
-910 ANQKMNSK
+910 AGAVGR
-918 ITFDQ
+918 II
-923 TMLKLEDD
+923 
-931 RNEALRKVTLK
+931 
-942 KKHGGEGMEP
+942 P
-952 GSNEAKMRI
+952 GSSLLQGLWDKISRSIQNTRKEAILLQR
-961 DTINMGFISK
+961 
-971 IDDAY
+971 
-976 ATMLRTNKEIDITHG
+976 EI
-991 KTLDKLVRNIA
+991 
-1002 LTKDQNAIQEKINA
+1002 
-1016 AKKIGDTDTANRL
+1016 KKIGDMSLLKLSLTGQRTPGTTFAGQRKNTFLDFEAFRADFNAETRSQAKDIRTKHTDPKEQNRLIGELNKTRSVEFRQQSQTFVQQFREIDAQEIKSIETMTRQVENLKLQNGLVEKINVAKKAGDIDTVNRL
-1029 QVEQQILSIKAET
+1029 QLESQILDIKLQESQDLSQAKSIKEENLIK
-1042 VEKILNAADITEA
+1042 EKAALD
-1055 KLIRD
+1055 
-1060 QAEVQIARLKL
+1060 IARARLN
-1071 DLAAK
+1071 LAGQ
-1076 LTEEERQLKR
+1076 LTEEEKKLKK
-1086 VKEQIGQS
+1086 VKEQITQS

-1107 DKTKTL
+1107 NKTKTL
-1113 GEVAASVFRQISR
+1113 GEVAANVFRQISR